1 VRRNTAQ
8 AGAGSP
14 IPPEPVPLRVRPE
27 QPISVGGGLIGPRA
41 RAYVNDALD
50 TGRLTYGRYTRAFE
64 REFARLHGTR
74 FAIFCNSGT
83 SALQVALHA
92 LKRRDGWHDGDEVLV
107 PAITFVASVNVIIQ
121 NGLTPVFVD
130 VDPDHYDLDPSRIE
144 EKITPRT
151 RAIMPVH
158 VFGQPC
164 DMAPIM
170 DLARHYRLR
179 VVEDSCEAMFV
190 RYRGAPVGS
199 FGDISCFS
207 TYMAHLV
214 TTGVGG
220 IAATND
226 PELATMVKSL
236 FNHGRDSIYL
246 SIDDDDDAETPAELF
261 EVVSRR
267 FNFVDVGYSYRA
279 TELEAAIGLAQLEG
293 WQEMIAARQANAT
306 ALSRSLMTW
315 GDRLQLPRVRAGS
328 EHAFMVYPVVLKD
341 VTIDRDELIL
351 FLEENQIETR
361 YMLPLL
367 NQPIY
372 RKLFGDLEAAHP
384 VARHINRQ
392 GFYIGCHPGIGPE
405 QIAYVAATF
414 DAFFR
419 ARR

>member
-1 VRRNTAQ
+1 VPRKVAQ
-8 AGAGSP
+8 TRAVEPG
-14 IPPEPVPLRVRPE
+14 PPEPVSLRVRPD
-27 QPISVGGGLIGPRA
+27 QPIGVGGGVIGPRA
-41 RAYVNDALD
+41 RAYVNDVLE
-50 TGRLTYGRYTRAFE
+50 TGRLTYGPYTRAFE

-74 FAIFCNSGT
+74 FATFCNSGT

-92 LKRRDGWHDGDEVLV
+92 LKRLNGWKDGDEVLV

-121 NGLTPVFVD
+121 NGLKPVFVD

-144 EKITPRT
+144 EMITPRT

-164 DMAPIM
+164 EMAPIM
-170 DLARHYRLR
+170 DLARHHGLR

-199 FGDISCFS
+199 FGAVSCFS

-220 IAATND
+220 VAATND
-226 PELATMVKSL
+226 PELATTIKSL

-246 SIDDDDDAETPAELF
+246 SIDDDDDAETAAELF

-328 EHAFMVYPVVLKD
+328 EHAFMVYPLIVNDPTV
-341 VTIDRDELIL
+341 DRDELVF
-351 FLEENQIETR
+351 FLEENLVETR

-367 NQPIY
+367 NQPVY
-372 RKLFGDLEAAHP
+372 RNLFGDLEPAYP
-384 VARHINRQ
+384 VARHINRR